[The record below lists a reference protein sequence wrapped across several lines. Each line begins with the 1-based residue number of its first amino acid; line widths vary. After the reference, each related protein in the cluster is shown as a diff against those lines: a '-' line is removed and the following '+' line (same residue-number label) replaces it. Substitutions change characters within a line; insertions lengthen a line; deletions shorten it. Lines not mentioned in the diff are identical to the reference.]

1 MPSVSTHT
9 NLAPALPRLR
19 LALYGVAALGA
30 LALWLL
36 APSLLPKAS
45 TPAPVGTSPI
55 VDVTA
60 LDAIDNDLGAWSKL
74 LADPRLEELQ
84 QTSQLQ
90 PGQPGN
96 PSPFVR
102 EVAPAQ

>member
-1 MPSVSTHT
+1 MSPVPTKIT
-9 NLAPALPRLR
+9 PLPVLPRLR

-36 APSLLPKAS
+36 APGLLPKES
-45 TPAPVGTSPI
+45 TLTIPETPAI
-55 VDVTA
+55 VDITA
-60 LDAIDNDLGAWSKL
+60 LDAIDSDLGAWSKL
-74 LADPRLEELQ
+74 LADPRLDELQ
-84 QTSQLQ
+84 PASQLQ